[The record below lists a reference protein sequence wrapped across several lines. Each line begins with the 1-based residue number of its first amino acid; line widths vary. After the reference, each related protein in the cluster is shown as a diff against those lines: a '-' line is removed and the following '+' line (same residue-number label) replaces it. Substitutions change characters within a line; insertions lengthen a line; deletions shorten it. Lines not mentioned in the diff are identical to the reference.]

1 MNLET
6 LSAIE
11 LGPWEHNP
19 MVQSSYDEFNKI
31 PYKSQTDTKRF
42 NSLELGLKSWL
53 KS

>member
-42 NSLELGLKSWL
+42 NGL
-53 KS
+53 